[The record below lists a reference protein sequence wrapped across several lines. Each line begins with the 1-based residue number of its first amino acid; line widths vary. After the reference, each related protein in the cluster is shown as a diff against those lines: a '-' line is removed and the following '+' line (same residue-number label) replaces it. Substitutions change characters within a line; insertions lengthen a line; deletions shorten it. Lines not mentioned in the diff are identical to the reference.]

1 MGSVQKRNFIKAFF
15 LTFFSVSYARA
26 KSLTFMGGK
35 DMAADLRTP
44 LNPDSPV
51 NSDFYANILKEIEK
65 NKTSNQSQNMFIRE
79 DDEFLVAGMCPEVCY
94 KGKGYDCW
102 GPPDCKGK

>member
-15 LTFFSVSYARA
+15 LTFFTVSYARA
-26 KSLTFMGGK
+26 KSLTFLGGK
-35 DMAADLRTP
+35 PASDLQTP
-44 LNPDSPV
+44 LNPPSPV
-51 NSDFYANILKEIEK
+51 NSDFYANILREIEK
-65 NKTSNQSQNMFIRE
+65 NKNTNQGTNMFIRE
-79 DDEFLVAGMCPEVCY
+79 DDEFLVAGMCPENCY